1 MNKPGEWLMKGRRN
15 LHHFVPQNPAEGCE
29 VGAKVV

>member
-1 MNKPGEWLMKGRRN
+1 MNKEASALMRTRRN
-15 LHHFVPQNPAEGCE
+15 LHHFVPQKPAEGCE

>member
-1 MNKPGEWLMKGRRN
+1 MNRPAEVRMKARRN
-15 LHHFVPQNPAEGCE
+15 LHHFVPQKPAEGCE